1 MSDAYPDRIWALD
14 QAIAGEDHANG
25 DWVGEASPYFMS
37 CDPIEYTRADL
48 SPQWQPID
56 GDTPYETRVLTYWP
70 GDGRRNPLHLINTRN
85 SGENLGAK
93 DGWWYSRPDQMPTHW
108 KHLDKPTE

>member
-1 MSDAYPDRIWALD
+1 MSDEPETIWAK
-14 QAIAGEDHANG
+14 AGMPGYACECKPRVYD
-25 DWVGEASPYFMS
+25 V
-37 CDPIEYTRADL
+37 EYIRADRVRVTGFEDT
-48 SPQWQPID
+48 PQWLPID

-85 SGENLGAK
+85 NGETMGDK